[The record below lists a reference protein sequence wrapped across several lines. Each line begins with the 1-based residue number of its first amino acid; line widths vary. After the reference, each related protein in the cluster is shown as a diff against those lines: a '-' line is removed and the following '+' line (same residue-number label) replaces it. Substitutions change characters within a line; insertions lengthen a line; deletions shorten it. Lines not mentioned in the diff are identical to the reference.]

1 MALPYFTEPDK
12 IQGRRFGYG
21 LGPYYP
27 QLPDFTESVE
37 LSLYVDGQGVLNTGN
52 TLLLH
57 PERDPIDCVEVPKF
71 DKKNKFIEGLSNTLD
86 TLPIGTVILYP
97 TYIFYGDTSSPAGGK
112 STMYPTDTPEGFVPC
127 ASQRLIYEDGTTI
140 RVPSS
145 TPIGMPV
152 AYMMKVPT
160 GWKKPDPVLPF
171 GGTRLAL
178 EAIVSRLPSLL
189 F

>member
-37 LSLYVDGQGVLNTGN
+37 LSLYVDDQGVLNRGN

-86 TLPIGTVILYP
+86 TLPTGTIILYP
-97 TYIFYGDTSSPAGGK
+97 HLPSRSN
-112 STMYPTDTPEGFVPC
+112 TPE
-127 ASQRLIYEDGTTI
+127 YEHK
-140 RVPSS
+140 RFPYHV
-145 TPIGMPV
+145 
-152 AYMMKVPT
+152 
-160 GWKKPDPVLPF
+160 
-171 GGTRLAL
+171 
-178 EAIVSRLPSLL
+178 LL
-189 F
+189 FSWRNGGRSSRQTHCGQVGSLFT